1 MAEDSGE
8 MDEEDEVTWP
18 PDGWVH
24 KVMPDHFER
33 RTLAAMPNDEW
44 DEYVYKH
51 GRDNIEA
58 WLRHWPS
65 HFAEDKQCEFAAVL
79 TAWLVHE
86 GPLPRQLTQRQ
97 RKKANAKNKQHAAV
111 GGGEGEGAITMKE

>member
-1 MAEDSGE
+1 
-8 MDEEDEVTWP
+8 MDEEDEVWP
-18 PDGWVH
+18 PNGWTH
-24 KVMPDHFER
+24 MIIPRFQMG
-33 RTLAAMPNDEW
+33 TLAAMPNDEW
-44 DEYVYKH
+44 DKYVYKH

-65 HFAEDKQCEFAAVL
+65 HFAEDKQYEFAEVL

-97 RKKANAKNKQHAAV
+97 RKKANAKMKHAAV
-111 GGGEGEGAITMKE
+111 GGGEGEGAITKKE